1 MSRARAPGKMVLS
14 GAYAVLSGA
23 PALVAA
29 VDRYVL
35 ADSARPSEFD
45 APEVR
50 AALDPATPAPWF
62 DASALRENGQK
73 LGLGSS
79 AAIVVASLAALE
91 LEREPE
97 LSAEAL
103 CARVYEPALR
113 AHRAA
118 QGGGSGVDVASSAHG
133 GLIAAR
139 RDAQG
144 ALTIARC
151 ELPAQLVFEV
161 WAHAAAASTAEF
173 LARIRALAARDAA
186 LHAARIRAQAEAAEA
201 ALAATRGNDAPGFI
215 AAVARQFAAL
225 TALGEAAGTTIVTPE
240 HEELGRL
247 ALAENAAFLPAGAG
261 GGDVTYYV
269 GLAAPAA
276 EFGVRARALGLT
288 RLELSLGAR
297 GVHGL

>member
-1 MSRARAPGKMVLS
+1 MSLARAPGKMVLS

-35 ADSARPSEFD
+35 ADSSRPSVFE

-50 AALDPATPAPWF
+50 AAIGPGAAAPWF
-62 DASALRENGQK
+62 DASALREKGQK

-91 LEREPE
+91 LDRAPG
-97 LSAEAL
+97 LTDAEL

-133 GLIAAR
+133 GLVAAR
-139 RDAQG
+139 RSVDG
-144 ALTIARC
+144 TLTVEPCA
-151 ELPAQLVFEV
+151 LPAGLVFEV
-161 WAHAAAASTAEF
+161 WAHSAAASTAEF
-173 LARIRALAARDAA
+173 LAKIRALAARDPA
-186 LHAARIRAQAEAAEA
+186 LHAARIEAQASAADA
-201 ALAATRGNDAPGFI
+201 ALAAVRQHDAPSFI
-215 AAVARQFAAL
+215 AAIARQFAAL
-225 TALGEAAGTTIVTPE
+225 GALGEAAGIPVVTPE
-240 HEELGRL
+240 HAELGAL
-247 ALAENAAFLPAGAG
+247 ALAAGAAFLPAGAG
-261 GGDVTYYV
+261 GGDVAYFV

-276 EFGVRARALGLT
+276 EFGVRARALGLL
-288 RLELSLGAR
+288 RLDLALGAR
-297 GVHGL
+297 GVHAV

>member
-1 MSRARAPGKMVLS
+1 MVLS

-35 ADSARPSEFD
+35 ADSARPSAFD

-50 AALDPATPAPWF
+50 AALGPTAAAPWF
-62 DASALRENGQK
+62 DPSALRENGQK

-91 LEREPE
+91 LDREPG
-97 LSAEAL
+97 LSDAEL

-139 RDAQG
+139 RTDSGVLAVE
-144 ALTIARC
+144 RS
-151 ELPAQLVFEV
+151 ELPKGLVFEV
-161 WAHAAAASTAEF
+161 WAHSLAASTAEF
-173 LARIRALAARDAA
+173 LAQIRALAARDPA
-186 LHAARIRAQAEAAEA
+186 LHAARIAAQANAAEA
-201 ALAATRGNDAPGFI
+201 TLSAVRSHDAPSFIAGIARQLAA
-215 AAVARQFAAL
+215 L
-225 TALGEAAGTTIVTPE
+225 SALGEASSIAIVTPE
-240 HEELGRL
+240 HAELGRL
-247 ALAENAAFLPAGAG
+247 ALANGAAFLPAGAG
-261 GGDVTYYV
+261 GGDVAYYV
-269 GLAAPAA
+269 GLTPPAA
-276 EFGVRARALGLT
+276 EFGARARSLGLT
-288 RLELSLGAR
+288 RLDLALGAR
-297 GVHGL
+297 GVHGV